1 MWVSYMCTTHTLQLE
16 GPDHVGGQLLC
27 VRQGH
32 THHSVRLRP
41 STGPVLKWNY
51 HNYFRL
57 KTEDKQ
63 TTSSSERGGLGG
75 NIVND
80 TPRVPVLNS
89 SCGIRSNHVAGW
101 VDLRGIFLPDLSLLT

>member
-16 GPDHVGGQLLC
+16 RPDHVGGQLLC

-32 THHSVRLRP
+32 AHHSVRLRP

-63 TTSSSERGGLGG
+63 TTSVVRGED
-75 NIVND
+75 IVV
-80 TPRVPVLNS
+80 TLLMILPESQYSTRVVELEA
-89 SCGIRSNHVAGW
+89 IM
-101 VDLRGIFLPDLSLLT
+101 LLVG